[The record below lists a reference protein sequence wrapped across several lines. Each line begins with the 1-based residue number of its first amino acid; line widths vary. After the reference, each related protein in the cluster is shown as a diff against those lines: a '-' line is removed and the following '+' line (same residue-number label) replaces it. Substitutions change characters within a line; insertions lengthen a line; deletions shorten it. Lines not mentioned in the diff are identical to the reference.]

1 MILNQSRERM
11 MSQKL
16 LASLLIS
23 CAFLGSS
30 AVSAADLEANMK
42 TLAKSTKAFAETM
55 DVDKAKQQLVL
66 MREAAVSSKQYLPHR
81 LEGLPSE
88 NVKVKEYQAGLDQ
101 LVAEIDKVT
110 VLVEQGQLDQAK
122 AEAINLV
129 KIRNENHKKFR

>member
-55 DVDKAKQQLVL
+55 DVDNAKQQLVV

-81 LEGLPSE
+81 LEGLSSE

>member
-1 MILNQSRERM
+1 

>member
-1 MILNQSRERM
+1 M

-55 DVDKAKQQLVL
+55 DVDNAKQQLVV

-81 LEGLPSE
+81 LEGLSSE

>member
-23 CAFLGSS
+23 CAVLGSS
-30 AVSAADLEANMK
+30 AVSAADLETNMK
-42 TLAKSTKAFAETM
+42 PLAKSTKAFAEAKDT
-55 DVDKAKQQLVL
+55 DNAKQQLVV
-66 MREAAVSSKQYLPHR
+66 MREAAVSSKQYLPHK
-81 LEGLPSE
+81 LEGLPKE

-110 VLVEQGQLDQAK
+110 ALVEQGQLDQAK
-122 AEAINLV
+122 TEAINLV
-129 KIRNENHKKFR
+129 TIRNESHKKFR

>member
-1 MILNQSRERM
+1 

-66 MREAAVSSKQYLPHR
+66 MREAAVSSKQNLPHR

>member
-55 DVDKAKQQLVL
+55 DVDKAKQQLVV

-81 LEGLPSE
+81 LEGLSSE

>member
-1 MILNQSRERM
+1 M

-55 DVDKAKQQLVL
+55 DVDKAKQQLVV

-81 LEGLPSE
+81 LEGLSSE

>member
-1 MILNQSRERM
+1 

-55 DVDKAKQQLVL
+55 DVDNAKQQLVV

-81 LEGLPSE
+81 LEGLSSE

>member
-1 MILNQSRERM
+1 

-55 DVDKAKQQLVL
+55 DVDKAKQQLVV

-81 LEGLPSE
+81 LEGLSSE

>member
-1 MILNQSRERM
+1 M

-55 DVDKAKQQLVL
+55 DVDKAKQQLVV

-129 KIRNENHKKFR
+129 